1 MVEYFCGTA
10 GEKELEARND
20 ELLTTNE
27 EEKGS
32 STVTLVCWITG
43 TGFYCPLAPYRNNS
57 VQLQQSVAS
66 NYQLKFRRPGEN
78 QRTQESCNCVTI
90 G

>member
-32 STVTLVCWITG
+32 STVTLVCWICHRH
-43 TGFYCPLAPYRNNS
+43 GFLLPFS
-57 VQLQQSVAS
+57 SIQEQLCTAS
-66 NYQLKFRRPGEN
+66 
-78 QRTQESCNCVTI
+78 TVSCIKLPTEI
-90 G
+90 PTAW